1 MIWKTKQGW
10 SSAMTIEILWWYD
23 NDKLRNSLT
32 YSWEILYN
40 ITERNMLKLVR
51 GRWRAYLSG
60 VFWGVLWGRESMIF
74 GWLQRLSRILPHG
87 KQGLNVAGFYL
98 SSFVHLSY
106 CASSVTRGEVW
117 QLIDSTNWI
126 VLTAIT
132 VTQRIT
138 RSRLVN
144 LGQCSVK
151 NSGIRVKRCHY
162 GHLYWHV
169 TKSKFWEIWSNK
181 HTTHEKRQQN

>member
-162 GHLYWHV
+162 SHLYWHV
-169 TKSKFWEIWSNK
+169 TKSKFWENMK
-181 HTTHEKRQQN
+181 Q

>member
-87 KQGLNVAGFYL
+87 KQDKWRYRSKCSRLLPLFFRP
-98 SSFVHLSY
+98 SFVL
-106 CASSVTRGEVW
+106 C
-117 QLIDSTNWI
+117 I
-126 VLTAIT
+126 
-132 VTQRIT
+132 QRDT
-138 RSRLVN
+138 GRSM
-144 LGQCSVK
+144 
-151 NSGIRVKRCHY
+151 
-162 GHLYWHV
+162 
-169 TKSKFWEIWSNK
+169 
-181 HTTHEKRQQN
+181 TTHRLHKLDRTHGYYSDTENYTEQTC

>member
-1 MIWKTKQGW
+1 MLIYRVFFGGFF
-10 SSAMTIEILWWYD
+10 EEEREWY
-23 NDKLRNSLT
+23 LGVNSDFQEFQ
-32 YSWEILYN
+32 S
-40 ITERNMLKLVR
+40 
-51 GRWRAYLSG
+51 
-60 VFWGVLWGRESMIF
+60 
-74 GWLQRLSRILPHG
+74 
-87 KQGLNVAGFYL
+87 VAGFYL

-151 NSGIRVKRCHY
+151 NSGIRVKRRHY
-162 GHLYWHV
+162 SHLYWHA

-181 HTTHEKRQQN
+181 HITQRTNTSTKLKLETEGASYNLYRNGEQPSLSYACPNFYFKGVIMKEL